1 MLCRFPFELL
11 SLRCEMTVMPL
22 ETTYHQEDQY
32 LPKTVKL
39 IMKYLIHLRDR
50 AIETQALVQPSSS
63 KGSSFDDFNTL
74 GPPYFSSTSDPTE
87 AEVWILKIEKFFD
100 VIDCSEEQKAFCA
113 AFMLDKEANHW
124 WRVVDRALIAEKD
137 NKELQQYREQQ
148 RKRSKSDGAHDNQ
161 EPKRFSSIESHIKG
175 EVAQNLD
182 DCPENKKFIIG
193 KPKKEN
199 KMDKQKPRVQG
210 RMFAT
215 THQDTQATSDV
226 ATGKVVKGFMP
237 MWCEM
242 EKILCSIIVQLI
254 KV

>member
-1 MLCRFPFELL
+1 
-11 SLRCEMTVMPL
+11 MTIMPL
-22 ETTYHQEDQY
+22 EWDNIPPRRPISSQNSQANNDVPHPLEG
-32 LPKTVKL
+32 LPPMNVEGL
-39 IMKYLIHLRDR
+39 YR
-50 AIETQALVQPSSS
+50 S
-63 KGSSFDDFNTL
+63 
-74 GPPYFSSTSDPTE
+74 PYFSGTLDPTE

-100 VIDCSEEQKAFCA
+100 VIDCSEKQKASCA

-161 EPKRFSSIESHIKG
+161 EPKMFSSIESHIKG
-175 EVAQNLD
+175 ELVQNLD
-182 DCPENKKFIIG
+182 VTCSICENKKFIIG

-210 RMFAT
+210 WMFAT

-226 ATGKVVKGFMP
+226 AIGKVVKGFMP